1 MLRPLSLVTAAT
13 LVLACGGSDDTAAGG
28 GGAAGS
34 AGGGTAAGGTS
45 SGGNGT
51 GAASSGGSGG
61 MSSGGNSAAGGTG
74 ATSACGGEPQ
84 HTGEAT
90 YYTFADGSGNCSFP
104 ATPQDLMVGAMNH
117 TDYQNSGACGTC
129 AKIKGPDGEV
139 TVRIVD
145 RCPECPAGDIDL
157 SPEAF
162 EKIAQLSK
170 GRVAISWQ
178 YVPCN
183 VGGPIVYRFKEGS
196 NQWWTAVQLRN
207 HRHGIAKL
215 EYEAAGGGF
224 VEVSR
229 LDYNYFVEASGMGPG
244 PHTFRVTDVYGNILT
259 DTGIQ
264 HVEAGEV
271 SGAAQFPAC
280 K

>member
-1 MLRPLSLVTAAT
+1 
-13 LVLACGGSDDTAAGG
+13 
-28 GGAAGS
+28 
-34 AGGGTAAGGTS
+34 
-45 SGGNGT
+45 
-51 GAASSGGSGG
+51 
-61 MSSGGNSAAGGTG
+61 
-74 ATSACGGEPQ
+74 
-84 HTGEAT
+84 
-90 YYTFADGSGNCSFP
+90 
-104 ATPQDLMVGAMNH
+104 MNH
-117 TDYQNSGACGTC
+117 TDYQDSGACGTC
-129 AKIKGPDGEV
+129 AKINGPDGEV

-170 GRVAISWQ
+170 GRVPISWQ

-224 VEVSR
+224 VEVTR

-244 PHTFRVTDVYGNILT
+244 PYTFRVTDVYGNILT

-280 K
+280 KN